1 MVRMGINFYLVTRWW
16 PKYFRNLVYSEEL
29 KTNVVVAYM
38 RNRLIA
44 ILLFCLCGYLG
55 AEAQSVRKYSNEFLK
70 IGVGARA
77 AAMGNAAA
85 GIAGDVTAGYWNP
98 AGLNLA
104 PAAPEVAL
112 MHSEYFAGIAKYD
125 YIGFTM
131 PIGGQRRFGASIIRL
146 GVDDI
151 PNTLNLVDPNGNI
164 DFDAVETFSV
174 ADLAVLLS
182 LAQKVD
188 FLGGLNVGAN
198 FKVVNRSVGKFA
210 NAWGFGL
217 DIGATYE
224 SNALRIGLMLA
235 DVTSTF
241 NAWSFNT
248 ETFEQ
253 TFVETGNVIPENSL
267 EITLPSMRMGAGYT
281 FMKDKPVEVLVAID
295 NDVHFD
301 GKRNV
306 IANLGPVSLDPH
318 AGIEIGYKKLAYLR
332 GGFKNLQRVRNSK
345 GNEVFSVF
353 PSVGAGFCL
362 KNFTVDYA
370 LSNVGDFSQT
380 LYSHVFSLKYTFGR
394 MR

>member
-1 MVRMGINFYLVTRWW
+1 
-16 PKYFRNLVYSEEL
+16 
-29 KTNVVVAYM
+29 M
-38 RNRLIA
+38 RCA
-44 ILLFCLCGYLG
+44 ILKATLLFLAWAPLCLQ
-55 AEAQSVRKYSNEFLK
+55 AQSVRKYSNEFLK

-77 AAMGNAAA
+77 AAMGNAMS
-85 GIAGDVTAGYWNP
+85 GIVDDATAGYWNP
-98 AGLNLA
+98 GGLGLA
-104 PAAPEVAL
+104 PEGPEIAL

-131 PIGGQRRFGASIIRL
+131 PIGDERRFGASVIRL

-164 DFDAVETFSV
+164 DFSAVETFSV

-182 LAQKVD
+182 LAQKFDV
-188 FLGGLNVGAN
+188 LGGLDVGAN

-217 DIGATYE
+217 DVGARWDKGPVQ
-224 SNALRIGLMLA
+224 LGLMLS

-248 ETFEQ
+248 EAFEQ

-267 EITLPSMRMGAGYT
+267 EITLPSIRMGGGYT
-281 FMKDKPVEVLVAID
+281 FLKDRAFEILVALD

-306 IANLGPVSLDPH
+306 VLNLGPVSLDPH
-318 AGIEIGYKKLAYLR
+318 MGLELAYKKIAFIR
-332 GGFKNLQRVRNSK
+332 GGFKNLQQVPNDNGKDVLSL
-345 GNEVFSVF
+345 F
-353 PSVGAGFCL
+353 PCVGAGFKI
-362 KNFTVDYA
+362 KNFSVDYA
-370 LSNVGDFSQT
+370 LSNVGNFSQT
-380 LYSHVFSLKYTFGR
+380 LYSHVFSLKYNFAK